1 MQDKQDRFDRF
12 SQAIFEIWRSWHKI
26 AADELEK
33 HGLKGAYVAYL
44 KALQRYSESGITAVE
59 LGRLCYKDKADVS
72 RALSTLEGKG
82 LVRRES
88 GATGVYRARLFLTEE
103 GQRIADEINERAVR
117 AVELGGSG
125 LSDEQREMMY
135 AALERI
141 SANLRALGQQ
151 GVPHEK

>member
-1 MQDKQDRFDRF
+1 MQDRFDRF

-26 AADELEK
+26 AGGELEK

-44 KALQRYSESGITAVE
+44 KAMQRHPNGITAVE
-59 LGRLCYKDKADVS
+59 LGRACYKDKADVS
-72 RALSTLEGKG
+72 RALSTLEGRG

-88 GATGVYRARLFLTEE
+88 GSGVYRARLFLTEE
-103 GQRIADEINERAVR
+103 GERIASEINGRAAL

-135 AALERI
+135 EALERI
-141 SANLRALGQQ
+141 SANLRALGES
-151 GVPHEK
+151 GVPEKG